1 MIKDFNFYAPTRVV
15 FGLQSEEQLPQ
26 LIRSNG
32 GSRVLVHYGGGSARR
47 SGLLDK
53 VYRML
58 TEAGIGYV
66 ELGGVVPNPLLSKV
80 NEGIALCRQE
90 QVDFILAIGGG
101 SVIDS
106 AKAIGYGV
114 GYEGDVWDFWE
125 GFAKPQSCLPI
136 GVMLT
141 IPAAGSE
148 MSSSCVI
155 TKDEELVKR
164 GINSDLCR
172 CRFTI
177 MNPERTYTLP
187 AYQTAAGCT
196 DIMMHTM
203 ERYFSKYDEMTLT
216 DAIAEALLR
225 TVKDCAVEVLRQP
238 DDYRLRAQIMWA
250 GSLAHNDLTECGTEK
265 DFATHR
271 LEHELSAM
279 FGVTHGA
286 GLAALWASWAR
297 YVMPRHTSRFVQ
309 FAVNVMGIANDYA
322 HPYQTALRGIEAMEQ
337 FYRQIGMPTS
347 IPELIGRPVSDDEI
361 AEMVD
366 KCSRGRI
373 ITLGAIEVLRPQ
385 DMEAIY
391 RMANHSALQPLT
403 GVILAAGMAK
413 RLRPLTDTQP
423 KCLLKVGERT
433 LLERTVEAM
442 LRAGATEFVVV
453 TGYRAEMIRNF
464 LTNRYPSLTF
474 RFLHNA
480 DYEHN
485 NNIYSL
491 WMAGQVVRGRDFLLM
506 DSDILCDPAAVV
518 RIGSEP
524 QSALAVNRHELGDE
538 EMKVV
543 VDAYQN
549 ITEISKTC
557 NPSDAMGE
565 SVGIERVTADYS
577 DALYR
582 ELDQM
587 ILNEGLIDIFYERAF
602 ERLIPQG
609 YTFRV
614 VDTTSYFSYELDT
627 PEDFERA
634 KKLMPNELL

>member
-155 TKDEELVKR
+155 TKDEEHVKR

-347 IPELIGRPVSDDEI
+347 IPELIGHPVSDDEI

-442 LRAGATEFVVV
+442 LRVGATEFVVV

-518 RIGSEP
+518 RIGNEP

-557 NPSDAMGE
+557 NPSNAMGE

-577 DALYR
+577 EALYR